1 MSGSFNPK
9 SRGQKRPKFAMPESM
24 EREPRTQLF
33 GQSIVGSGIGI
44 LVNRKPKSTKGRIHR
59 SQEPGRAHR
68 SQEPGQTRSRPG
80 TQMRIFTSF
89 CFTLIFAASL
99 TNIYVG
105 SHNLHGFKQSGS
117 YHKTC
122 LDRYAGIW
130 MGQEHWLSEKQLPSL
145 QQLGTQFVARSG
157 MEDAISSGILVGRP
171 FGGVSIAWPPHL
183 DHLIKPLS
191 NFCHKRVVGVEL
203 VSEEESFLFLC
214 AYMPFFNSS
223 QRAECMTDTHDAIS
237 MIETMIEAHPN
248 HKIIF
253 GGDLNCELK
262 GTSPFDPL
270 WAELQTKFD
279 LVSCDSFLPP
289 SAFTYFHE
297 SLDQR
302 KLNDHFL
309 VSKSLLDV
317 NALNNCR
324 IMEDGDNPSDH
335 LPIVMTLSI
344 NANASTHQPC
354 QPSSIETLKWDKLS
368 SEQKATFSNRLQI
381 LVNARPASVLL
392 SQCRKACRCNE
403 DQCKQAIQDEY
414 DCLMR
419 CLKES
424 DSHLPRYKPGVE
436 KSWWTPNL
444 TQLRNKSIDIH
455 ALWINQGRPRQGPT
469 HEERLLVRAEYKRT
483 IRAAQR
489 APKQASWDRLHS
501 SLAEKDSSSF
511 WKSWKI
517 LYNKNK
523 SHLAPVVN
531 GCSSKQAI
539 ANSFKDS
546 FQKNCMPNNISKVE
560 SLNNRFSTEYDLFRE
575 RHQSSCDCSRFN
587 ISLSNTIDALGSM
600 NSGKCADE
608 NGVMAEHFHNAP
620 LNFLIRI
627 TALFNC
633 MLKHAFVPK
642 QFGLGFMIPI
652 LKDQHGNHA
661 DLSNYRGIT

>member
-1 MSGSFNPK
+1 
-9 SRGQKRPKFAMPESM
+9 
-24 EREPRTQLF
+24 
-33 GQSIVGSGIGI
+33 
-44 LVNRKPKSTKGRIHR
+44 
-59 SQEPGRAHR
+59 
-68 SQEPGQTRSRPG
+68 
-80 TQMRIFTSF
+80 
-89 CFTLIFAASL
+89 
-99 TNIYVG
+99 
-105 SHNLHGFKQSGS
+105 
-117 YHKTC
+117 
-122 LDRYAGIW
+122 
-130 MGQEHWLSEKQLPSL
+130 
-145 QQLGTQFVARSG
+145 
-157 MEDAISSGILVGRP
+157 
-171 FGGVSIAWPPHL
+171 
-183 DHLIKPLS
+183 
-191 NFCHKRVVGVEL
+191 
-203 VSEEESFLFLC
+203 
-214 AYMPFFNSS
+214 
-223 QRAECMTDTHDAIS
+223 
-237 MIETMIEAHPN
+237 
-248 HKIIF
+248 
-253 GGDLNCELK
+253 
-262 GTSPFDPL
+262 
-270 WAELQTKFD
+270 
-279 LVSCDSFLPP
+279 
-289 SAFTYFHE
+289 
-297 SLDQR
+297 
-302 KLNDHFL
+302 
-309 VSKSLLDV
+309 
-317 NALNNCR
+317 
-324 IMEDGDNPSDH
+324 MEDGDNPSDH

-469 HEERLLVRAEYKRT
+469 HEERLLVRAEYKRA
-483 IRAAQR
+483 IQAAQR

-600 NSGKCADE
+600 HSGKCADE
-608 NGVMAEHFHNAP
+608 NSVTAEHFHNAP

-633 MLKHAFVPK
+633 MLKPEMFNLNNFLNCV
-642 QFGLGFMIPI
+642 
-652 LKDQHGNHA
+652 D
-661 DLSNYRGIT
+661 D